1 MPHLDANNLYGYAM
15 SQKQPTGW
23 FKWMTKKQLQNWT
36 KIPCFLE
43 VDLEYPKELHD
54 RHSTSSRN

>member
-23 FKWMTKKQLQNWT
+23 FKWMTKKQLQNWR
-36 KIPCFLE
+36 KIPCF
-43 VDLEYPKELHD
+43 
-54 RHSTSSRN
+54 